1 MKLNIVSARLLKTN
15 RGFFSH
21 AVGLT
26 SGKAKNKG
34 SATLGWMNTEKH
46 SFSSKRH
53 IRSGKANSG
62 RVLSTKLEEYHSKT
76 ITNGAVGEDWNKYF
90 IQPGKLRLRRNMISV
105 SKNIRYIDVIKS
117 YFVMAQKDKLHAMYM

>member
-1 MKLNIVSARLLKTN
+1 MVQNNPLNQSEAPSAFAALHVLSISQKKTDDPDVQSNRNQIKLNIVSATLLKTN
-15 RGFFSH
+15 PGFFSH

-34 SATLGWMNTEKH
+34 NATLGWMNQEKH

-53 IRSGKANSG
+53 ICSGKTNSG

-76 ITNGAVGEDWNKYF
+76 ITNGAVGED
-90 IQPGKLRLRRNMISV
+90 
-105 SKNIRYIDVIKS
+105 
-117 YFVMAQKDKLHAMYM
+117 